1 MFSRQFSGKE
11 ALMKDISFIDYSAF
25 DRKEILTFLFYPRKE
40 EGWETGSASHEELAI
55 PVEGG
60 ETIGGRFYNA
70 APGAPSILFFH
81 GNGEIVADYADL
93 APLYVRL
100 GVNFIPV
107 DYRGYG
113 RSTGSP
119 TVTGMMRDCHY
130 IFDFVK
136 NLLKEKGFP
145 GPLVVMG
152 RSLGSASALELAA
165 HYPDEVK
172 ALVIESGF
180 AYILPLLRLL
190 GINAGNV
197 GISEEGT
204 FNHTAKIKK
213 YKNPLLVIHAEHDHI
228 IPFSD
233 GEALFN
239 AAESPEK
246 EFLAIKHANHNN
258 IFQYGLREYIAAVDA
273 LLEKISS

>member
-1 MFSRQFSGKE
+1 MDAYYRE
-11 ALMKDISFIDYSAF
+11 APMKDLSSIDYSAF

-40 EGWETGSASHEELAI
+40 EGWERGAGSHEELVI
-55 PVEGG
+55 PVDGG
-60 ETIGGRFYNA
+60 ETIGGRFYTA
-70 APGAPSILFFH
+70 APGGPSILFFH
-81 GNGEIVADYADL
+81 GNGEIVADYGDL
-93 APLYVRL
+93 APLYVQL

-113 RSTGSP
+113 TSSGTP

-136 NLLKEKGFP
+136 NLLKEKGCT

-165 HYPDEVK
+165 GYPDEVK
-172 ALVIESGF
+172 GLVIESGF
-180 AYILPLLRLL
+180 AYIIPLLRLL
-190 GINAGNV
+190 GINAGNL
-197 GISEEGT
+197 GITEEGA
-204 FNHTAKIKK
+204 FSHTAKIKK

-233 GEALFN
+233 GEALFH

-258 IFQYGLREYIAAVDA
+258 IFQYGLREYLAAVGSLLKKIA
-273 LLEKISS
+273 L

>member
-1 MFSRQFSGKE
+1 
-11 ALMKDISFIDYSAF
+11 MKDISSVDYSAF

-40 EGWETGSASHEELAI
+40 EGWEKGDDSYEELVI
-55 PVEGG
+55 PVDGG
-60 ETIGGRFYNA
+60 ETVGGRFYKA
-70 APGAPSILFFH
+70 DHGAPSVLFFH
-81 GNGEIVADYADL
+81 GNGEIVADYSDL
-93 APLYVRL
+93 APLYVKL
-100 GVNFIPV
+100 GVHFIPV

-113 RSTGSP
+113 TSSGSP

-136 NLLKEKGFP
+136 SVLKEKGFS
-145 GPLVVMG
+145 GPIVVMG
-152 RSLGSASALELAA
+152 RSLGSASAIELAA

-172 ALVIESGF
+172 GLVIESGF
-180 AYILPLLRLL
+180 AYIIPLLRLL
-190 GINAGNV
+190 GINAGNM

-204 FNHTAKIKK
+204 FNHTMKIKK

-233 GEALFN
+233 GEALFG

-246 EFLAIKHANHNN
+246 EFLAIRRANHNN
-258 IFQYGLREYIAAVDA
+258 IFQYGLREYIAAVDS
-273 LLEKISS
+273 LLKKISR

>member
-1 MFSRQFSGKE
+1 
-11 ALMKDISFIDYSAF
+11 MKDISSIDYSAF

-40 EGWETGSASHEELAI
+40 EGWERGADSHEELVI

-60 ETIGGRFYNA
+60 ETVGGRFYGDGA
-70 APGAPSILFFH
+70 ALPNMLFFH

-93 APLYVRL
+93 APLYVKL

-119 TVTGMMRDCHY
+119 TVTGMMRDCHS

-136 NLLKEKGFP
+136 NFLKGKGFS

-172 ALVIESGF
+172 ALVVESGF
-180 AYILPLLRLL
+180 AYIIPLLRLL
-190 GINAGNV
+190 GVNAGNL
-197 GISEEGT
+197 GITEEGA

-228 IPFSD
+228 IPFAD
-233 GEALFN
+233 GEALFK
-239 AAESPEK
+239 AAESPDK

-258 IFQYGLREYIAAVDA
+258 IFQYGLREYIAAVGSLLKKIA
-273 LLEKISS
+273 L